1 VLTFVAFFSLCV
13 YGIVAYEQQSSSLI
27 KALPPREVISSV
39 LSVVVYVVVPVL
51 VMREVPLRV

>member
-1 VLTFVAFFSLCV
+1 M
-13 YGIVAYEQQSSSLI
+13 VAYEQQSSSLI

-51 VMREVPLRV
+51 VMREVPLRL